1 MAGSDCKYNTKLE
14 ITDFIGLKV
23 RELLEGDISEFDDPA
38 WVQAAELF
46 AEIIVPC
53 NNYYTEN
60 LMALG
65 FDIVKQAES
74 NKYRVSYSAV
84 ETESI
89 DYKEII
95 GSIREW
101 IIRGKDRI

>member
-23 RELLEGDISEFDDPA
+23 RELLEIDTSEFDDPN

-65 FDIVKQAES
+65 FDIVKQAENS
-74 NKYRVSYSAV
+74 KYRASYSAV
-84 ETESI
+84 ETEFI
-89 DYKEII
+89 DYTEIV
-95 GSIREW
+95 GSIKEW
-101 IIRGKDRI
+101 IRRGKGRI